1 MSYIND
7 ALRKAQR
14 ERDGRYERF
23 GGIIAAGPAAPRQS
37 RKRRLA
43 RGLAFALVVL
53 IPACL
58 LLAVYVL
65 RQPSPTKKGLSPQV
79 AAGNPTT
86 PQSVIPQAAGER
98 TAEKPI
104 LSGAEP
110 VSPRAEKAA
119 LPGEEAPGMIQP
131 GEKPIPSTAPA
142 SGKAASREAEVRY
155 REALAAQRSGDVPGA
170 EALYRRV
177 LALDPEHVRALNNLG
192 IIRMEQKKREEA
204 IALFSKAI
212 TVKKE
217 YVDPYYNLACLY
229 ARANEIDES
238 LWYLKVA
245 MAINGDVKNWAEKD
259 ADLRNV
265 VKSAA
270 FKKIRE
276 GQKN

>member
-23 GGIIAAGPAAPRQS
+23 GGIIAAGPEAPRQS

-43 RGLAFALVVL
+43 GGLGFALLVL
-53 IPACL
+53 IPAGL

-65 RQPSPTKKGLSPQV
+65 QQPSPTKKGTPPPV
-79 AAGNPTT
+79 TAGNPATL
-86 PQSVIPQAAGER
+86 QSVVPPAARER

-104 LSGAEP
+104 LSGKEP
-110 VSPRAEKAA
+110 VSPRVEKAA
-119 LPGEEAPGMIQP
+119 LPGEEAPAMIRP
-131 GEKPIPSTAPA
+131 GEKPVPPA
-142 SGKAASREAEVRY
+142 LPAGGRAALREAEVRY
-155 REALAAQRSGDVPGA
+155 REALAAQRGGDAPGA

-177 LALDPEHVRALNNLG
+177 LALDPDHVRALNNLG

-212 TVKKE
+212 IVKKE

-245 MAINGDVKNWAEKD
+245 MAINGEVKNWAEKD
-259 ADLRNV
+259 ADMRNV
-265 VKSAA
+265 VGSPA